1 MYKIAIIGPES
12 SGKTTL
18 AKIIEKNYDALYVKE
33 YARTYLSKLK
43 NPSNYSLQD
52 LNNIAVEQFNAYK
65 KAEETKPQLLVCD
78 TEILTIKIWS
88 EDKFNR
94 STKLIE
100 DLLYKQN
107 FDLYLLCKPD
117 IPWEADPLREDE
129 HRRDIIYKLYN
140 NYCNENNL
148 HFIIV
153 QGNTTTRVKI
163 IDEILKLL
171 NFN

>member
-88 EDKFNR
+88 EDKFGK
-94 STKLIE
+94 STRII
-100 DLLYKQN
+100 DNLLSKQN
-107 FDLYLLCKPD
+107 FDLFLLCMPD
-117 IPWEADPLREDE
+117 IQWEADPLREDE
-129 HRRDIIYKLYN
+129 YRRDTIFQFYK
-140 NYCNENNL
+140 NYCTTNNL
-148 HFIIV
+148 HYTII
-153 QGNTTTRVKI
+153 QDDIKSREGKINKI
-163 IDEILKLL
+163 IKSIS
-171 NFN
+171 FN

>member
-18 AKIIEKNYDALYVKE
+18 AKIIEKNYNALYVKE
-33 YARTYLSKLK
+33 FARTYLYKLK
-43 NPSNYSLQD
+43 NPSEYSLQD
-52 LNNIAVEQFNAYK
+52 LDNIAVEQFNAYK
-65 KAEETKPQLLVCD
+65 QAEDTNPQLLVCD

-88 EDKFNR
+88 EDKFKR
-94 STKLIE
+94 STRLIE
-100 DLLYKQN
+100 DLFYKQS

-129 HRRDIIYKLYN
+129 HRRNIIYTLYK
-140 NYCNENNL
+140 NYCDEKNL
-148 HFIIV
+148 HFTII
-153 QGNTTTRVKI
+153 QGDIASRAKI

-171 NFN
+171 IFN